1 MTGSGSRPRARD
13 LGGSAAVALVVTL
26 AIQVYTSLAATA
38 TMVLVPEIAR
48 DLALPA
54 TLIGLFVGL
63 VYAGSMAAG
72 LASGAFIGRYGAIR
86 VSQVCV
92 LFCAAGIAL
101 VATTASVAAVPAA
114 LLALLV
120 GAPVV
125 MGWGYGPITP
135 ASSQVLARTAPPSQM
150 ALTFSLKQT
159 GVPVGAALAGAALPA
174 IALAWGWRNALWAVS
189 LAGIAVAIVA
199 QPTRRALDADR
210 DPTQSL
216 SLASLVGPL
225 RLVLSTPVLVELALT
240 ALVYAAM
247 QVCLMSYLVVY
258 LNGALGFSLVL
269 AGLGLTIANIGGIVG
284 RIGWGMVADR
294 YVPPRRLLGL
304 LGLAAGAGAG
314 VTATFGPGWP
324 LPAVLAVCAAFG
336 ATAIGWNGV
345 QLAEVARHAPAGRAG
360 AVTGAVSFVTF
371 GGVVV
376 GPPTFALL
384 AAVTGS
390 YRAGFVAFGSL
401 SALLGLWLLL
411 SQRR

>member
-1 MTGSGSRPRARD
+1 
-13 LGGSAAVALVVTL
+13 
-26 AIQVYTSLAATA
+26 
-38 TMVLVPEIAR
+38 
-48 DLALPA
+48 
-54 TLIGLFVGL
+54 
-63 VYAGSMAAG
+63 
-72 LASGAFIGRYGAIR
+72 
-86 VSQVCV
+86 
-92 LFCAAGIAL
+92 
-101 VATTASVAAVPAA
+101 
-114 LLALLV
+114 
-120 GAPVV
+120 
-125 MGWGYGPITP
+125 
-135 ASSQVLARTAPPSQM
+135 
-150 ALTFSLKQT
+150 
-159 GVPVGAALAGAALPA
+159 
-174 IALAWGWRNALWAVS
+174 
-189 LAGIAVAIVA
+189 
-199 QPTRRALDADR
+199 
-210 DPTQSL
+210 
-216 SLASLVGPL
+216 
-225 RLVLSTPVLVELALT
+225 
-240 ALVYAAM
+240 M

-371 GGVVV
+371 GGVVI

-390 YRAGFVAFGSL
+390 YRVGFVAFGSL
-401 SALLGLWLLL
+401 SALLGVWLLF
-411 SQRR
+411 SRRR